1 MARDSE
7 QQVLTFTTSGEG
19 TTIGRMAEIERCKGD
34 PPTEAELRDLTAFKR
49 HPVVRQ
55 MQAGRKKA
63 IAAKRIYE
71 NASPRER
78 RRLWDMNFGD
88 IYAEARARARPS
100 PAPVRRPRERSFR
113 RRRSSSARGDPDPLD
128 EPERA
133 LKVVPF
139 SRFQRDVPRSLE
151 GAA

>member
-7 QQVLTFTTSGEG
+7 QQVLTFTTSGDG
-19 TTIGRMAEIERCKGD
+19 TTIGRIAEIERRKGD
-34 PPTEAELRDLTAFKR
+34 PPTEAELSDLAAFKC

-78 RRLWDMNFGD
+78 RRLWDMKVGD
-88 IYAEARARARPS
+88 IYAEARGAALTPCD
-100 PAPVRRPRERSFR
+100 PAAAPRPRERRFR
-113 RRRSSSARGDPDPLD
+113 RQRSSSARGDPDP
-128 EPERA
+128 EPEPHLA
-133 LKVVPF
+133 P
-139 SRFQRDVPRSLE
+139 SLG
-151 GAA
+151 GAR

>member
-7 QQVLTFTTSGEG
+7 QEVLTLTTSGEG
-19 TTIGRMAEIERCKGD
+19 TTIGRMSEIERGKGEA
-34 PPTEAELRDLTAFKR
+34 PTEAELRDLAAFKR

-55 MQAGRKKA
+55 MQAGRKA
-63 IAAKRIYE
+63 VAAKRIYE

-78 RRLWDMNFGD
+78 RRLWDMDVGD

-113 RRRSSSARGDPDPLD
+113 AGARRRP
-128 EPERA
+128 
-133 LKVVPF
+133 
-139 SRFQRDVPRSLE
+139 
-151 GAA
+151 AATLTH

>member
-7 QQVLTFTTSGEG
+7 QRVLTLTTSGEG
-19 TTIGRMAEIERCKGD
+19 TTMGRMSEIERGKGE
-34 PPTEAELRDLTAFKR
+34 PPTEAELRDLAAFKR

-55 MQAGRKKA
+55 MQAVTKRV

-78 RRLWDMNFGD
+78 RRLWDMDVGD

-100 PAPVRRPRERSFR
+100 PASVRRSRERSFR
-113 RRRSSSARGDPDPLD
+113 RRRSSSARGDPDP
-128 EPERA
+128 EPEPP
-133 LKVVPF
+133 L
-139 SRFQRDVPRSLE
+139 DLLD
-151 GAA
+151 AAVLPLGWERVA